1 MTQLKKPTR
10 IRGSIFG
17 DRRTISLRLSI
28 ELHERLLAHV
38 DGKST
43 VNQFLVNL
51 IESGL
56 VKTKQLSR
64 AKVAQSLA
72 EVVSPG
78 ESGLARKGRL
88 SRAKII
94 DKLSDE
100 RYCHSCGIG
109 FLVADTRDWV
119 YRWEEYETVI
129 PSVSGM
135 FCPACGDVF
144 TRGEHTSRLECLQ
157 TEFRKKMVKARQTE
171 L

>member
-1 MTQLKKPTR
+1 MTQFKKSTR

-28 ELHERLLAHV
+28 DLHERLLAHV

-56 VKTKQLSR
+56 VKTAMLSR
-64 AKVAQSLA
+64 AKVVQLPA
-72 EVVSPG
+72 EVISVG
-78 ESGLARKGRL
+78 KTGQVRKGRL
-88 SRAKII
+88 SRAKVD
-94 DKLSDE
+94 DKLADD

-109 FLVADTRDWV
+109 FLVADTRDWI
-119 YRWEEYETVI
+119 YRWEECETVI
-129 PSVSGM
+129 PAVSGM

-144 TRGEHTSRLECLQ
+144 TQGEHTSRLEGLQ
-157 TEFRKKMVKARQTE
+157 TECRQKLVRE
-171 L
+171 RQSRS

>member
-1 MTQLKKPTR
+1 MTQLKKSTR

-56 VKTKQLSR
+56 VKSTQLSR
-64 AKVAQSLA
+64 AKVAHPSSA
-72 EVVSPG
+72 VASAG
-78 ESGLARKGRL
+78 ESGLVRKGRL
-88 SRAKII
+88 SRAKV
-94 DKLSDE
+94 DNKLPDE
-100 RYCHSCGIG
+100 SYCHSCGIG

-129 PSVSGM
+129 PAVSGM

-144 TRGEHTSRLECLQ
+144 THGEHMSRLEGMQ
-157 TEFRKKMVKARQTE
+157 TEFRQKMVRERQARS
-171 L
+171 

>member
-1 MTQLKKPTR
+1 MTQIKKSTR
-10 IRGSIFG
+10 IRGTIFG

-56 VKTKQLSR
+56 V
-64 AKVAQSLA
+64 
-72 EVVSPG
+72 
-78 ESGLARKGRL
+78 
-88 SRAKII
+88 
-94 DKLSDE
+94 
-100 RYCHSCGIG
+100 YCHSCGIG

-119 YRWEEYETVI
+119 YRWEGYETII
-129 PSVSGM
+129 PSVTGL

-144 TRGEHTSRLECLQ
+144 TQGNHTSRLEGLQ
-157 TEFRKKMVKARQTE
+157 TAFRKEMIKARQRG

>member
-1 MTQLKKPTR
+1 MTQLKKSTR
-10 IRGSIFG
+10 VRGSIFG

-56 VKTKQLSR
+56 VKSTQLSRAKVPQSSPGVVGAGESGLVKMGQLSR
-64 AKVAQSLA
+64 AKVAN
-72 EVVSPG
+72 
-78 ESGLARKGRL
+78 
-88 SRAKII
+88 
-94 DKLSDE
+94 KLPDE
-100 RYCHSCGIG
+100 KYCHSCGIG

-144 TRGEHTSRLECLQ
+144 TQGEHKSRLEGMQ
-157 TEFRKKMVKARQTE
+157 TEFRQKMVRERQ
-171 L
+171 LRS

>member
-1 MTQLKKPTR
+1 MTQLKKSTR

-28 ELHERLLAHV
+28 ELHERLLAYV
-38 DGKST
+38 AGKST

-56 VKTKQLSR
+56 VKSAQLSR
-64 AKVAQSLA
+64 AKVAQSSVDVA
-72 EVVSPG
+72 SHG
-78 ESGLARKGRL
+78 ESGLSRKGRL
-88 SRAKII
+88 SRAKVA
-94 DKLSDE
+94 DKLPDE

-129 PSVSGM
+129 PYVSGM

-144 TRGEHTSRLECLQ
+144 TQGEHTSRLESLQ
-157 TEFRKKMVKARQTE
+157 TEFRKKMVKERQARS
-171 L
+171 